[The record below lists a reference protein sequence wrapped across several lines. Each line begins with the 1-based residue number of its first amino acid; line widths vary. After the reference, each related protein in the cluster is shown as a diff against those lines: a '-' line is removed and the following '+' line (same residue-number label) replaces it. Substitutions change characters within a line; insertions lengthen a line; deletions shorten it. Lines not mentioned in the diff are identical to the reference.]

1 MTEPQSNYD
10 YQVGGSL
17 PVNATSYVTRQADED
32 FYQSLK
38 AGQFCYVLNSRQM
51 GKSSLRVRT
60 MKKLQAEGILCGFID
75 LTGIGKEDV
84 TPEKWYAGIVN
95 ALVSSCQLS
104 KQFKWRSWWREQRD
118 LLSPV
123 QRLSLFIEEVL
134 LVLVEHKIVIFV
146 DEIDR
151 VLSQN
156 FSVDDFFA
164 LIRFFYNQR
173 VDNLAYQRLTFA
185 LLGVAT
191 PSDLITD
198 KTQTPFNIG
207 KAIELRGFELPE
219 TQPLAQGLEGKV
231 DNPQA
236 VVQELLNWTG
246 GQPFLTQKL
255 CQLVAQSAD
264 SRSILSAQSIEQIVQ
279 RRIIENWEAQDEPEH
294 LRTIRDRILR
304 NQQRV
309 GQLLGVYQQ
318 ILEQGEIV
326 ADGSSEQTELRLS
339 GLVVQQQGKLRV
351 YNRIYEQIFN
361 REWVEK
367 QLEKL
372 RPYSEHLNA
381 WVSSNYQDESRLLRG
396 QALQEALSW
405 SNTKSLNDLDYRFLA
420 TSQDVEKQEVEHAL
434 ALKQEESQIL
444 SQANE
449 TLTLAQQQAQA
460 QLKQAQRKSRRIVSI
475 GSIILAISLITA
487 ASVGLQVRKARR
499 QLAEANVLLSSVSSK
514 IAFESSPFEAL
525 LKALPAAQK
534 LQVLAESDSVKEKT
548 RLQVRSAL
556 QQAVYG
562 IRERNQ
568 LEGHHFGV
576 RDVKYSPDGKLL
588 ASASEDRTV
597 KLWNVETGT
606 LLQTLKGHRGKL
618 WSVNFSPDG
627 QTLASS
633 SEDGTVRIWKVAD
646 GTEVQILEGHR
657 DWVRSVSFSP
667 DGQTLAS
674 GSSDNTVRIWKVA
687 DGTEVQTLEEH
698 SKAVTSVSFS
708 PDGKTLASASWDYTV
723 KLWNLENGKLIQ
735 TLKGHDS
742 SVRSVSFSPD
752 GTTLASTSEDNTIK
766 LWSVANGTLLQ
777 TLEGHRSPVW
787 SVSFNPNDKILASAS
802 SDNTVKLWNVEDVK
816 DVKDLKD
823 LEPPTIKPQTLK
835 GHRSRIW
842 SVSFSPDGQTLASAS
857 ADSTVKLWALN
868 STEPQTL
875 EGHGSWVRSVS
886 FSPDGKLLASAS
898 SDKTVKLWQVED
910 GKLLQTLEG
919 HDRSVRS
926 VSFSPD
932 GKLLSSGSSDET
944 VKLWQVEDG
953 KLLQTL
959 EGHGSLVRNV
969 SFSPVNLASPEGV
982 GRILASASS
991 DKTVKLWQ
999 VEDGTLLQTLD
1010 HRLSEANSPL
1020 GYLLVTSISFSPN
1033 GKTIASASSDGNVR
1047 LWNVENGT
1055 LVQTLEAHS
1064 SWSKSVS
1071 FSPNGKILASG
1082 GDDTIVKLWNLET
1095 TEEQTLNS
1103 HLDNVTSVSFS
1114 PNGKILASASNDRT
1128 VKLWKVADGTLL
1140 QTLEGHSGWVLSV
1153 SFSPDGKTLASASED
1168 NTLKL
1173 WNLDLDLDDLIRLG
1187 CDWLTNYLATHPEE
1201 EEIRKI
1207 CQLEPLRPN

>member
-95 ALVSSCQLS
+95 SIVSSCQLS

-173 VDNLAYQRLTFA
+173 VDNLAFQRLTFA

-207 KAIELRGFELPE
+207 KAIELRGFQLPE
-219 TQPLAQGLEGKV
+219 TEPLAQGLEGKV
-231 DNPQA
+231 DHPQA

-294 LRTIRDRILR
+294 LRTIRERILR

-318 ILEQGEIV
+318 ILEQGKIV

-339 GLVVQQQGKLRV
+339 GLVVQQQGKLKV
-351 YNRIYEQIFN
+351 YNRIYQQIFN

-372 RPYSEHLNA
+372 RPYSEDFKA

-405 SNTKSLNDLDYRFLA
+405 SNTKSLSDLDYRFLA
-420 TSQDVEKQEVEHAL
+420 TSQDLEKQEVQHAL
-434 ALKQEESQIL
+434 ALKQEESRIL
-444 SQANE
+444 SQANN
-449 TLTLAQQQAQA
+449 TLTLAQQQAQD
-460 QLKQAQRKSRRIVSI
+460 QLKQAQRKSRRIVNI
-475 GSIILAISLITA
+475 GSTILAISLVTA
-487 ASVGLQVRKARR
+487 ASVGLQVRQARR
-499 QLAEANVLLSSVSSK
+499 QLLEADVLLASVSSK
-514 IAFESSPFEAL
+514 IAFESSSFEAL
-525 LKALPAAQK
+525 LEALKAGQK
-534 LQVLAESDSVKEKT
+534 LQALEKLRPAKKKT
-548 RLQVRSAL
+548 QNEVFSAL

-562 IRERNQ
+562 IRETNR
-568 LEGHHFGV
+568 LEGHLDRIRGV
-576 RDVKYSPDGKLL
+576 TFSPDGKILAT
-588 ASASEDRTV
+588 ASADNTV
-597 KLWNVETGT
+597 KLWTIEGRE
-606 LLQTLKGHRGKL
+606 LQTLEGHSDNV

-627 QTLASS
+627 KTLASA
-633 SEDGTVRIWKVAD
+633 SEDGRIKLWNVED
-646 GTEVQILEGHR
+646 GTELK
-657 DWVRSVSFSP
+657 
-667 DGQTLAS
+667 TLKS
-674 GSSDNTVRIWKVA
+674 YNKK
-687 DGTEVQTLEEH
+687 L
-698 SKAVTSVSFS
+698 TSVSFS
-708 PDGKTLASASWDYTV
+708 PDGKTLASA
-723 KLWNLENGKLIQ
+723 G
-735 TLKGHDS
+735 
-742 SVRSVSFSPD
+742 FD
-752 GTTLASTSEDNTIK
+752 GMVE
-766 LWSVANGTLLQ
+766 
-777 TLEGHRSPVW
+777 
-787 SVSFNPNDKILASAS
+787 
-802 SDNTVKLWNVEDVK
+802 LWNVEDGTV
-816 DVKDLKD
+816 LRSF
-823 LEPPTIKPQTLK
+823 K
-835 GHRSRIW
+835 GHL
-842 SVSFSPDGQTLASAS
+842 GQISA
-857 ADSTVKLWALN
+857 
-868 STEPQTL
+868 
-875 EGHGSWVRSVS
+875 SVS

-898 SDKTVKLWQVED
+898 YDSTVKVWNIEDGTELFTLKGHREQLTSVSFSPDSKILASTSFDKTIKLWNVEDGTLLKTLEGHIAPVWNVSFSPESSKIKTLASASEDGTVRLWNLEKYFETQTFTGHRAIVWHVTFSPDGKTLASAGNDYTVKLWNIE
-910 GKLLQTLEG
+910 GIEPQTLEG
-919 HDRSVRS
+919 HRSRVLNVSFSPDSKTLASASVGNKVKLWDINGSELKTLEGHRDRVSSVSFSRDGQLLASASDDRTVKLWHVADGTLVQTLTGHRDKLTS

-932 GKLLSSGSSDET
+932 GQL
-944 VKLWQVEDG
+944 
-953 KLLQTL
+953 
-959 EGHGSLVRNV
+959 
-969 SFSPVNLASPEGV
+969 
-982 GRILASASS
+982 
-991 DKTVKLWQ
+991 
-999 VEDGTLLQTLD
+999 
-1010 HRLSEANSPL
+1010 
-1020 GYLLVTSISFSPN
+1020 
-1033 GKTIASASSDGNVR
+1033 
-1047 LWNVENGT
+1047 
-1055 LVQTLEAHS
+1055 
-1064 SWSKSVS
+1064 
-1071 FSPNGKILASG
+1071 
-1082 GDDTIVKLWNLET
+1082 
-1095 TEEQTLNS
+1095 
-1103 HLDNVTSVSFS
+1103 
-1114 PNGKILASASNDRT
+1114 LASASNDRT
-1128 VKLWKVADGTLL
+1128 VKLWHLKNGILL
-1140 QTLEGHSGWVLSV
+1140 QTLTGHRGVAASVSFSPDGKILASASNDRTIKLWNVEDGSLLRTLTGHNHWIASV
-1153 SFSPDGKTLASASED
+1153 SFSPDGKTLASGSSDFTIKLWNVEDGTELRTLTGHHYWLSSVSFSPDGKTLASGSWDSTVKLWNVED
-1168 NTLKL
+1168 GTLLQTLKGHRYWVTSISFSPDGKFLASAGTGWTIKL
-1173 WNLDLDLDDLIRLG
+1173 WNLDLDLDDLMRLG

-1207 CQLEPLRPN
+1207 CHHG

>member
-17 PVNATSYVTRQADED
+17 PVNATSYVRRQADED
-32 FYQSLK
+32 FYLCLK

-60 MKKLQAEGILCGFID
+60 MKRLQAEGILCGFID

-104 KQFKWRSWWREQRD
+104 KQLKWRSWWREQRD

-134 LVLVEHKIVIFV
+134 LVLVEHRIVIFV

-173 VDNLAYQRLTFA
+173 VDNPAYQRLTFA

-207 KAIELRGFELPE
+207 KAIELRGFQLPE

-231 DNPQA
+231 DHPQA

-294 LRTIRDRILR
+294 LRTIRERILR

-339 GLVVQQQGKLRV
+339 GLVVQQQGKLKV

-361 REWVEK
+361 IEWVEK

-372 RPYSEHLNA
+372 RPYSEDFKA

-405 SNTKSLNDLDYRFLA
+405 SNTKSLSDLDYRFLA
-420 TSQDVEKQEVEHAL
+420 TSQDLEKQEVEHAL
-434 ALKQEESQIL
+434 ALKQEESRIL

-460 QLKQAQRKSRRIVSI
+460 QLKQAQRKSRRIVNI
-475 GSIILAISLITA
+475 GSTILAISLVTA
-487 ASVGLQVRKARR
+487 ASVGLQVRQARR
-499 QLAEANVLLSSVSSK
+499 QLLEADVLLSSVSSK
-514 IAFESSPFEAL
+514 RAFESSPFEAL
-525 LKALPAAQK
+525 LTALPAAQK
-534 LQVLAESDSVKEKT
+534 LQALAESGSVKDYT

-556 QQAVYG
+556 QQAIYG

-568 LEGHHFGV
+568 IEGHRFGV

-606 LLQTLKGHRGKL
+606 LLQTLEGHRGKL

-627 QTLASS
+627 RLLASS
-633 SEDGTVRIWKVAD
+633 SEDGTVRIWRVAD
-646 GTEVQILEGHR
+646 GSEVQILEGHSN
-657 DWVRSVSFSP
+657 WVRSVSFSP

-674 GSSDNTVRIWKVA
+674 GSSDKTVKLWKVA
-687 DGTEVQTLEEH
+687 DGTEVQTIEEH
-698 SKAVTSVSFS
+698 RNAVTSVSFS
-708 PDGKTLASASWDYTV
+708 PDGKTLASASWDDTV

-735 TLKGHDS
+735 TLKGHRHN
-742 SVRSVSFSPD
+742 VRSVSFSPN

-787 SVSFNPNDKILASAS
+787 SVSFNPNGRILASAG
-802 SDNTVKLWNVEDVK
+802 SDNIVKLWNLE
-816 DVKDLKD
+816 DLKD
-823 LEPPTIKPQTLK
+823 LEPATIEPQTLR

-875 EGHGSWVRSVS
+875 EAHGGDVKNVSFSPDGKLLAFASSDNTVKLWQVEDGIVLYTLEGHGSSVRSVS
-886 FSPDGKLLASAS
+886 FSPDGKLLASGS

-919 HDRSVRS
+919 HRSLVRS
-926 VSFSPD
+926 VSFSP
-932 GKLLSSGSSDET
+932 
-944 VKLWQVEDG
+944 
-953 KLLQTL
+953 
-959 EGHGSLVRNV
+959 V
-969 SFSPVNLASPEGV
+969 SLASPEGV

-1010 HRLSEANSPL
+1010 HSLSEANSPL
-1020 GYLLVTSISFSPN
+1020 GYLAVTSISFSPN

-1064 SWSKSVS
+1064 SWTKSVS
-1071 FSPNGKILASG
+1071 FSPNGKSLASG

-1095 TEEQTLNS
+1095 SEAQTLNS
-1103 HLDNVTSVSFS
+1103 HLDNLTSLSFS
-1114 PNGKILASASNDRT
+1114 PDGKILASASNDRT

-1140 QTLEGHSGWVLSV
+1140 QTLEGHSGRVNSI

-1187 CDWLTNYLATHPEE
+1187 CDWLTNYLATHP
-1201 EEIRKI
+1201 
-1207 CQLEPLRPN
+1207 